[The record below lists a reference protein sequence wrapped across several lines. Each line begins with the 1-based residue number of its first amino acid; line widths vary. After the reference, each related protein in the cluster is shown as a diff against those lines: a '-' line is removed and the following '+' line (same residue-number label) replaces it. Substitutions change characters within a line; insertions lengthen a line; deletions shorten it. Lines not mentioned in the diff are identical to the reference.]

1 MKQTQCMLRYTSTI
15 KLYAMKKLKRFTRQL
30 RVRPVVKQA
39 VVKQAI
45 VKQAVGKQAVGK
57 RAVVEQAV
65 VKQAVVKQAVVKQ
78 VACSEVY
85 DGVSHNSPCGTTTE
99 CGLAGERSDHVLR
112 LPSL

>member
-1 MKQTQCMLRYTSTI
+1 
-15 KLYAMKKLKRFTRQL
+15 MKKLKRFTRQL

-45 VKQAVGKQAVGK
+45 VKQAVGK
-57 RAVVEQAV
+57 RAVVKQAVVKQAV